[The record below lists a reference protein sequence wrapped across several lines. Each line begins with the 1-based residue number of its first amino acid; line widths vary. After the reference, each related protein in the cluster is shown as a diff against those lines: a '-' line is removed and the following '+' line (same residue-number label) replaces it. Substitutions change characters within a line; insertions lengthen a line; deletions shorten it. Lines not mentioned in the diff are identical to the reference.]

1 MNAAPAA
8 SEDPG
13 ASLVLDRVRATA
25 QELRGRVEHTPL
37 VALGRS
43 DVWLKAESLQPSGSF
58 KLRGALHSLLALDDD
73 ARRRGVVAHS
83 SGNHAVAV
91 AMAAAG
97 LGVPAT
103 VVMPRDAPRT
113 KIERTRDAGA
123 TVELVDPDSGARMA
137 RAAELALEHGL
148 TPIEPYD
155 SDLVLEATGT
165 IALEVLE
172 QVPDRAVP
180 TAIYVPVSGGGLIGG
195 IARAAKLADPR
206 TRIIGVE
213 PEVAADAL
221 ASRRAGHRLALPAE
235 QMART
240 LADGLRVQQV
250 GERPWPLV
258 AAHVD
263 DLVTVSEDELL
274 DAMRR
279 IASDARLIA
288 EPSGA
293 VAAAAALAG
302 RGLAPSTPEVQVV
315 AVLSGGNVDAELL
328 SAVLAGATA
337 AELAIRPG

>member
-1 MNAAPAA
+1 MNRVTAAP
-8 SEDPG
+8 DDQPG
-13 ASLVLDRVRATA
+13 SLALDRVRATA
-25 QELRGRVEHTPL
+25 QELRGRVERTPL
-37 VALGRS
+37 VALGHSGVR
-43 DVWLKAESLQPSGSF
+43 LKAESLQPSGSF
-58 KLRGALHSLLALDDD
+58 KLRGALHSLLALDGD

-91 AMAAAG
+91 AMAAAE

-113 KIERTRDAGA
+113 KLERTREAGA
-123 TVELVDPDSGARMA
+123 TVELVDPDSAARMA
-137 RAAELALEHGL
+137 RAAELALTHGL

-155 SDLVLEATGT
+155 SELVLEATGT
-165 IALEVLE
+165 IAIEVLE
-172 QVPDRAVP
+172 QVPDPVAP

-195 IARAAKLADPR
+195 LARAAKLLDPR

-213 PEVAADAL
+213 PELAADAL
-221 ASRRAGHRLALPAE
+221 ASRRAGHRVALPAE

-258 AAHVD
+258 VDHVD
-263 DLVTVSEDELL
+263 ELVTVSEDEML

-279 IASDARLIA
+279 IASDARLVA

-302 RGLAPSTPEVQVV
+302 RGLSGSTPELQVV

-328 SAVLAGATA
+328 SAVLGGATA
-337 AELAIRPG
+337 AGLTVRPG